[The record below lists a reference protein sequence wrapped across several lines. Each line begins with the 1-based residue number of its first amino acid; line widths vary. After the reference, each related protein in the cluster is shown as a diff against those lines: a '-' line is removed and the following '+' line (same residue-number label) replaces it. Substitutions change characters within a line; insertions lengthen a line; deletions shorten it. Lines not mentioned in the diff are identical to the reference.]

1 MNDLSL
7 KYYINAMPNFHQPP
21 KTSSN
26 KLKAYITSAS
36 KGSSEGASPR
46 YCHAA
51 WHQHLNA
58 GKGDFLNLFKFS
70 EMFKEKYW

>member
-1 MNDLSL
+1 MND
-7 KYYINAMPNFHQPP
+7 
-21 KTSSN
+21 
-26 KLKAYITSAS
+26 ITSVS

-70 EMFKEKYW
+70 EMFKGKYW

>member
-1 MNDLSL
+1 
-7 KYYINAMPNFHQPP
+7 MPCQLPLPP
-21 KTSSN
+21 KTSFE
-26 KLKAYITSAS
+26 KLKAYITSLS

-58 GKGDFLNLFKFS
+58 AKWKRKNCNN
-70 EMFKEKYW
+70 